1 MNRKPIEESDEA
13 STSAPAEHAFAILTP
28 DYVLQAVE
36 AQGFITD
43 GRMLALNSYENRV
56 YQVGVEDAD
65 PVIVKFYRPERWSEQ
80 QIQEEH
86 DFTFELAEQELPIVT
101 PWLNPE
107 QKSLLKYEDMLLTV
121 FPRRGGRAPELDN
134 LDNLYTLGQCLGQ
147 MHRVGQA
154 SEFKHRPNLDIQTYG
169 EDSVA
174 YILEHMIPESLS
186 ASYQSLCDDLLKTI
200 KGRFE
205 AYKDVRWIRTH
216 TDCHIGNILWRDDA
230 PHFVDF
236 DDARMAPAIQD
247 LWMLLS
253 GDRFQQIEQ
262 MTELVEGYGVFQPF
276 DPRELHLIEP
286 LRTLRMMHYAAWLS
300 RRWDDPAFPLHF
312 SWFNTERYW
321 GEHILQLREQFAL
334 LQEPALKLTP

>member
-1 MNRKPIEESDEA
+1 MNKLEP
-13 STSAPAEHAFAILTP
+13 TAPEDSPAPEHAFSILTP

-36 AQGFITD
+36 AQGFETD

-56 YQVGVEDAD
+56 YQVGLEEAD
-65 PVIVKFYRPERWSEQ
+65 PVIVKFYRPGRWTAE
-80 QIQEEH
+80 QIQEEQ
-86 DFTFELAEQELPIVT
+86 DFTFELEEQELPVVT
-101 PWLNPE
+101 PWRNSE
-107 QKSLLKYEDMLLTV
+107 GKSLLQYEDMKLTV

-154 SEFKHRPNLDIQTYG
+154 KDFESRPSLDIKTYG
-169 EDSVA
+169 EDSMAYVA
-174 YILEHMIPESLS
+174 EHMIPAGL
-186 ASYQSLCDDLLKTI
+186 ADAYTSLCEDLLKTI
-200 KGRFE
+200 RLRLDQ
-205 AYKDVRWIRTH
+205 ADSVRWIRTH
-216 TDCHIGNILWRDDA
+216 ADCHIGNILWRDDK

-253 GDRFQQIEQ
+253 GDRFQQIAQ
-262 MTELVEGYGVFQPF
+262 MTELVEGYEVFQPF
-276 DPRELHLIEP
+276 DTRELQLIEP
-286 LRTLRMMHYAAWLS
+286 LRTLRMMHYCAWLS

-334 LQEPALKLTP
+334 LQEEPLQLTP